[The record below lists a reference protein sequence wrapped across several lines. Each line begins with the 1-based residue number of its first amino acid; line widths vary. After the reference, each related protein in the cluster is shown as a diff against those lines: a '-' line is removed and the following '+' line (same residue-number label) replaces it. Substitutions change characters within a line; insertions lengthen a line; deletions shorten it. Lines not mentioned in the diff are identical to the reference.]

1 MFKRTKVLPMLALM
15 LTTFV
20 ASTSFA
26 KVPYRAGEE
35 RPSKTT
41 SIAKDTPSRTTAIGR
56 FGRVDTVAKSE
67 SRKECT
73 HSHRYSWQHW
83 M

>member
-1 MFKRTKVLPMLALM
+1 MFKYTKVLPMLALM

-35 RPSKTT
+35 RTSKTT
-41 SIAKDTPSRTTAIGR
+41 SITSDTSNRIASMGR
-56 FGRVDTVAKSE
+56 FGRMGTVAKAE
-67 SRKECT
+67 PRKECT